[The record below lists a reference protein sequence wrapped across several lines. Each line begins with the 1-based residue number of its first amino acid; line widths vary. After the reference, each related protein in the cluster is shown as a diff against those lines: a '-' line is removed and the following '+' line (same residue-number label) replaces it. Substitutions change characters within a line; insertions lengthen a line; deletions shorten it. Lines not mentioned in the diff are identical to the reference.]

1 MIVTGEV
8 SAPGKDEN
16 IGVGI
21 GDGCIQSAD
30 CAEISLCGPAFG
42 PDDSERTVTE
52 SLNIEL
58 GIFVYKVSN

>member
-1 MIVTGEV
+1 MIDTGQV

-42 PDDSERTVTE
+42 PGDSERMVRK

-58 GIFVYKVSN
+58 GIFVYRISN